1 MNYWEQSD
9 AIRHAQVNYDR
20 FWALVKQINL
30 AGEIE
35 PMIRNFFR
43 KDNPDSKDLDVESS
57 ESGESATILIVDD
70 SPTEVHIFKKIL
82 EKHGYKADIA
92 RDGQE
97 GLDVAKRIHPDLI
110 LMDVVMPV
118 LNGFQATRKLRNDP
132 ETAAIPIIMVTTK
145 DQQTD
150 INWGKRQ
157 GANEYLVKPVTP
169 AALLSK
175 IKALLD
181 G

>member
-1 MNYWEQSD
+1 
-9 AIRHAQVNYDR
+9 
-20 FWALVKQINL
+20 L
-30 AGEIE
+30 ATLADQKTQQAKE

-43 KDNPDSKDLDVESS
+43 NENGSAAGS
-57 ESGESATILIVDD
+57 EIEPSEDGGPATILIVDD
-70 SPTEVHIFKKIL
+70 SPTEVHVFKKIV
-82 EKHGYKADIA
+82 EKQGFQTEIA

-97 GLDVAKRIHPDLI
+97 AIDVAKRIHPDLI

-118 LNGFQATRKLRNDP
+118 LNGFQATRKLRKDP
-132 ETAAIPIIMVTTK
+132 ETADIPVIMVTTK

-157 GANEYLVKPVTP
+157 GANEYLVKPVAP
-169 AALLSK
+169 ADLLSK
-175 IKALLD
+175 INELLH